1 MCKPRDIA
9 FTGVHRQRRATGE
22 GIAERRK
29 LSKLEQGT
37 AVAVDVIIRFMKCNP
52 THYSCRIY
60 VLAEIFSRIFFHFS
74 VLPWILKQQ
83 LWFLLSKVMID
94 RLFELASTIGGCNWI
109 YQMIPTSLDN
119 IYKHF

>member
-22 GIAERRK
+22 GIVERRK

-52 THYSCRIY
+52 THLSCRIY
-60 VLAEIFSRIFFHFS
+60 VLAEIFSRIFFSFQCTS
-74 VLPWILKQQ
+74 MDTKTTTLLPSFQ
-83 LWFLLSKVMID
+83 SSD
-94 RLFELASTIGGCNWI
+94 
-109 YQMIPTSLDN
+109 
-119 IYKHF
+119 

>member
-52 THYSCRIY
+52 THYVGY
-60 VLAEIFSRIFFHFS
+60 T
-74 VLPWILKQQ
+74 
-83 LWFLLSKVMID
+83 FLLKYFHVFFFISVY
-94 RLFELASTIGGCNWI
+94 FHG
-109 YQMIPTSLDN
+109 Y
-119 IYKHF
+119 